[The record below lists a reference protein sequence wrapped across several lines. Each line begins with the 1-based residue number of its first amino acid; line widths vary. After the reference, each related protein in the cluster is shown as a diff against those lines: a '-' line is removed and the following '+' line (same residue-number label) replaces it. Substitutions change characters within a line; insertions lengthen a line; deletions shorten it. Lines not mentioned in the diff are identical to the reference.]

1 MSSVLVLICAPRK
14 FVAPLEKPAPTNK
27 IDLPER
33 AIHAIHA
40 CNSTDMDHPANNYL
54 EVLSRITPTI
64 VPRIHQQP
72 IVYPQEIA
80 CGKDVLY
87 ILEKAVRVRGDIRY
101 NYSFI
106 LLDTDREWT
115 QTLKNKA
122 AKKHIEL
129 IGNSPCL
136 EGLFLCI
143 LDPKNNYSNH
153 PSNEC
158 KKQFQNNYLHENRT
172 VTDIDCKRL
181 FTKVIID
188 SARAKIKTINR
199 IIEIVRGDY

>member
-1 MSSVLVLICAPRK
+1 MKKNIRIQRNTIFAFGEGEAERIFLKHLRSIYSNDKTSVRVDDAG
-14 FVAPLEKPAPTNK
+14 
-27 IDLPER
+27 
-33 AIHAIHA
+33 
-40 CNSTDMDHPANNYL
+40 
-54 EVLSRITPTI
+54 
-64 VPRIHQQP
+64 
-72 IVYPQEIA
+72 
-80 CGKDVLY
+80 GKDVLY

-172 VTDIDCKRL
+172 IADIDCKRL